1 MKYYSSLLALAMI
14 AACGTPEK
22 PPVDGYKQTLVF
34 NPGEESK
41 ITEAFLTLTDS
52 SAIELKEGTYKF
64 NNLSLV
70 QLKHIRIS
78 GAGSGKTIL
87 DFSAQT
93 QGGEGI
99 RVAELKGFTITGMTI
114 RESKGDLLK
123 VNKSEDVVI
132 RDVHAIWA
140 VADSTSGGYGIYP
153 VLCNNVL
160 VEDCYAEGASD
171 AGIYVGQS
179 NKAIVRKSKAYKNV
193 AGCEIENTTNAE
205 VYDNEFYGNTA
216 GFLVFDLPDL
226 SQRGG
231 QVKAY
236 NNNIH
241 DNNERN
247 FAKSGSFGTT
257 WGVGNAAPGCGII
270 IQATSDVEIYNNKI
284 INNNSAA
291 IALVSG
297 FFVDAK
303 AGEKINASYFP
314 VSKNIYIH
322 NNTIEMG
329 AAFPEAAYK
338 HHTGQILVGIEKA
351 IGKRIPPIVYDGIST
366 NVITQEKK
374 INPDSICIQQPGENL
389 FVNAD
394 GMNIGTPA
402 WKPGTDMQPFICK

>member
-1 MKYYSSLLALAMI
+1 MKYSIPLLALAL
-14 AACGTPEK
+14 AAGCSAPEK
-22 PPVDGYKQTLVF
+22 QPADGYKQTLVF
-34 NPGEESK
+34 GPGEETK

-52 SAIELKEGTYKF
+52 SAIELKAGTYKF

-78 GAGSGKTIL
+78 GAGPDKTIL

-99 RVAELKGFTITGMTI
+99 RVAEVKGFTINGMTI

-132 RDVHAIWA
+132 RDVHAIWQ

-153 VLCNNVL
+153 VLCSNVL
-160 VEDCYAEGASD
+160 VENCYAQGASD

-179 NKAIVRKSKAYKNV
+179 NKAIVRKSKAFKNV

-236 NNNIH
+236 NNYIH

-257 WGVGNAAPGCGII
+257 WGVGNAAPGCGVI
-270 IQATSDVEIYNNKI
+270 IQATSDVEIYNNRI

-291 IALVSG
+291 IAMVSG

-314 VSKNIYIH
+314 VSQNIFIH
-322 NNTIEMG
+322 DNTIEM
-329 AAFPEAAYK
+329 ADAFPEPVYH
-338 HHTGQILVGIEKA
+338 HHTGQVLVAIEKA
-351 IGKRIPPIVYDGIST
+351 LGKRIPPIVYDGIST
-366 NVITQEKK
+366 NVITQEQK
-374 INPDSICIQQPGENL
+374 INPDSICIRQTGDNL

-394 GMNIGTPA
+394 GLNIGTA
-402 WKPGTDMQPFICK
+402 KWKPGTDMQPFICK